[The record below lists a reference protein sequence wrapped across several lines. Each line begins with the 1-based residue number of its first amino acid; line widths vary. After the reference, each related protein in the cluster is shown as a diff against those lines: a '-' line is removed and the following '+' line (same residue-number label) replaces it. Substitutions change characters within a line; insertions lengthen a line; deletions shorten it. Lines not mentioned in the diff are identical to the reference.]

1 MANPLDALNAD
12 VSAIKFQ
19 LNQLKKLH
27 ETGALSAQGYNET
40 RCDLE
45 RRLLDL
51 VLRDVPDECLA
62 QSSAGDAVQAESESV
77 LLSSKA
83 GNGAAPAK
91 PSSRA
96 WLAVAGVAV
105 FAALTGG
112 AYFVGGRVSPAA
124 SSPMAGAALLAPV
137 GNMPASEKV
146 PPSAKVDDL
155 SVMAEKLAIRLR
167 SQPDDAQGW
176 ALLARS
182 HSVLG
187 NPLEAVKAYEKAIAL
202 IPNDAVLMAD
212 YAKAVKLASKTGNV
226 KVSGLAPRS
235 FDLRDFLRPQ
245 RVQP

>member
-19 LNQLKKLH
+19 LNQLKELH
-27 ETGALSAQGYNET
+27 ETGALSAPGYNET
-40 RCDLE
+40 RRDLE

-51 VLRDVPDECLA
+51 VLRDVPDESLA

-77 LLSSKA
+77 LLSSEA

-96 WLAVAGVAV
+96 WLAVAGVGV
-105 FAALTGG
+105 LAALTGG
-112 AYFVGGRVSPAA
+112 AYFFGERASPVA
-124 SSPMAGAALLAPV
+124 SSPMVGAAMLAPV

-146 PPSAKVDDL
+146 PPSAKADDI
-155 SVMAEKLAIRLR
+155 SVMAEKLATRLK
-167 SQPDDAQGW
+167 SQPGDAQGW

-187 NPLEAVKAYEKAIAL
+187 KPLEAVKAYEKAIAL

-212 YAKAVKLASKTGNV
+212 YAEAVKLASKTGNV
-226 KVSGLAPRS
+226 NISGLAPRS
-235 FDLRDFLRPQ
+235 YDFRDFLRPQ